1 MCMVVLPS
9 GVIVNQMEGVKLD
22 MPVPAAASALPLAR
36 TPGSPMLRNPPA
48 AVAADRTR
56 NSRLVVPLCAGLC
69 MAPALPHD
77 LGGAL
82 DGAHDA
88 GIGGTAA
95 EIAGHALDDLLLARI
110 GVGGQQRRR
119 LHDLARLAVAALRHL
134 ML

>member
-36 TPGSPMLRNPPA
+36 TPGSPMLRNPPV

-95 EIAGHALDDLLLARI
+95 EIARQSPDARPPARI
-110 GVGGQQRRR
+110 GVCGPAPPPT
-119 LHDLARLAVAALRHL
+119 HDLA
-134 ML
+134 